1 LKFRGGI
8 SRYQERQG
16 GTAITPPG
24 KVPEVNRGRENG
36 GAPSGALPQPYRRK
50 NMRKI
55 LFLCLIVALLPLS
68 ASARML
74 GFYGGTPSSPP
85 ACAETCSGTYGN
97 TWEDG
102 LPSGLSA
109 GEYVIERIQLT
120 GSCAGSN
127 PTVYISTYE
136 TGPVNNLKFV
146 IYADNGGGGDPGS
159 LICFPVAGQTISDST
174 LHWLNKAVTGGT
186 CLSGYAWVGA
196 GGDGV
201 WYQHYKNVGTSRRYA
216 GSYDSPPDPWPS
228 ESDTESSTTRGIY
241 LSW

>member
-1 LKFRGGI
+1 
-8 SRYQERQG
+8 
-16 GTAITPPG
+16 
-24 KVPEVNRGRENG
+24 
-36 GAPSGALPQPYRRK
+36 
-50 NMRKI
+50 MRKI
-55 LFLCLIVALLPLS
+55 LFLCLVIAFLPLS
-68 ASARML
+68 ATARML

-136 TGPVNNLKFV
+136 TGSVNNVKFV
-146 IYADNGGGGDPGS
+146 IYADDGGEPGS
-159 LICFPVAGQTISDST
+159 LIWSAVAGQTISDST

-201 WYQHYKNVGTSRRYA
+201 WYQHYKNVGASRRYA
-216 GSYDSPPDPWPS
+216 GSYDSPPDPWPT

>member
-1 LKFRGGI
+1 
-8 SRYQERQG
+8 
-16 GTAITPPG
+16 
-24 KVPEVNRGRENG
+24 
-36 GAPSGALPQPYRRK
+36 
-50 NMRKI
+50 MRKI

-136 TGPVNNLKFV
+136 TGSVNNIKFV
-146 IYADNGGGGDPGS
+146 IYEDDAGEPGD
-159 LICFPVAGQTISDST
+159 LIWSGVAGQTIADGT
-174 LHWLNKAVTGGT
+174 LHWIDEAVTGGT
-186 CLSGYAWVGA
+186 CLSGYVWVGCV
-196 GGDGV
+196 GNGT
-201 WYQHYKNVGTSRRYA
+201 WNMYCKNYGPCRKYT
-216 GSYDSPPDPWPS
+216 GSYASPPDPWPTA
-228 ESDTESSTTRGIY
+228 SDADSMTTRGIY